1 MKICLSKWNWKK
13 EEPINYTGMK
23 TTVRLIFC
31 FAIMLI
37 NSSCS
42 NKYYSMEDFKSIKKI
57 DAHTH
62 VETKNTAL
70 ADLAKDDNFMLLTV
84 NTDVPGSASIGFQ
97 FEAASFHHQKFPEN
111 VNLLTTFSL
120 EGWDSAGWANRTIEK
135 LKSDFAHGALGVKVW
150 KNIGMTY
157 KNAEGNFIMIDNPKF
172 DPVFAFIAQQDK
184 TVLGHLGE
192 PRNCWLP
199 LEQMTVKS
207 DQEYFKD
214 HPEYHMYLHPEYPS
228 YQSQIE
234 ARDKMLERN
243 PNLRFVGA
251 HLGSLEW
258 SIDELAKRLDKFP
271 NMAVDM
277 AERIC
282 HLQLQS
288 QKDREKVRQF
298 FIKYQ
303 DRLLYGT
310 DASIDSSSDG
320 NKVRDKIHAIWFA
333 DWKYFVTNIKM
344 TAPQF
349 DGEFEGLQLPKEIV
363 DKIYF
368 TNAARWYKIDK

>member
-1 MKICLSKWNWKK
+1 
-13 EEPINYTGMK
+13 MK
-23 TTVRLIFC
+23 TTMRILIC
-31 FAIMLI
+31 FAILLI
-37 NSSCS
+37 NNSCS
-42 NKYYSMEDFKSIKKI
+42 NKYYSMDDFGSVKKI

-62 VETKNTAL
+62 VETKSTAL
-70 ADLAKDDNFMLLTV
+70 AELAKDDNFMLLTI
-84 NTDVPGSASIGFQ
+84 NTDVPGSASLGFQ
-97 FEAASFHHQKFPEN
+97 FETAAFLHQKFPEN
-111 VNLLTTFSL
+111 VNFLTTFSL
-120 EGWDSAGWANRTIEK
+120 VGWDSIGWTDRTVAK
-135 LKSDFAHGALGVKVW
+135 LKSDFVHGALGVKVW

-157 KNAEGNFIMIDNPKF
+157 KDADGQFIMIDNPKF
-172 DPVFAFIAQQDK
+172 DAIFEFIHSQNK

-207 DQEYFKD
+207 DQSYFTD
-214 HPEYHMYLHPEYPS
+214 HPEYHMFLHPEYPS
-228 YQSQIE
+228 YENQIA
-234 ARDKMLERN
+234 ARDRMLERN
-243 PNLRFVGA
+243 PDLLFVGA
-251 HLGSLEW
+251 HLGSMEW

-310 DASIDSSSDG
+310 DASIDSAS
-320 NKVRDKIHAIWFA
+320 NETKVRERIHAIWLA
-333 DWKYFVTNIKM
+333 DWKYFVTNEKM

-368 TNAARWYKIDK
+368 ANAARCYRINK

>member
-1 MKICLSKWNWKK
+1 MKNTISITLCLA
-13 EEPINYTGMK
+13 
-23 TTVRLIFC
+23 LI
-31 FAIMLI
+31 LI
-37 NSSCS
+37 LSSCS
-42 NKYYSMEDFKSIKKI
+42 NKYYTMDDFKSIKKI

-70 ADLAKDDNFMLLTV
+70 SDLAIDDNFMLLTV

-97 FEAASFHHQKFPEN
+97 FEAASFLHQKFPEN
-111 VNLLTTFSL
+111 VNFLTTFSL
-120 EGWDSAGWANRTIEK
+120 EGWDSAGWADRTIEK

-150 KNIGMTY
+150 KNIGMTD
-157 KNAEGNFIMIDNPKF
+157 KDAEGHFIMIDNPKF
-172 DPVFAFIAQQDK
+172 DSVFAFIAQQDK

-199 LEQMTVKS
+199 IGQMTVKS

-214 HPEYHMYLHPEYPS
+214 HPEYHMFLHPEYPS
-228 YQSQIE
+228 YQSQID
-234 ARDKMLERN
+234 ARDRMLERN

-320 NKVRDKIHAIWFA
+320 NKVRDKIHAIWLA
-333 DWKYFVTNIKM
+333 DWKYFVTNEKM

-349 DGEFEGLQLPKEIV
+349 DGEFEGLQLPKDIV

-368 TNAARWYKIDK
+368 ANAEHWFKIKQTLK